1 MSSSSCPWWCLD
13 RPLER
18 SQLIQNPP
26 EHVWVVLKPVHCLGF
41 IFCWHS
47 LATELPC
54 LQSEL
59 AYPGNRHL
67 PQFWQTWWFSVGIG
81 FCHPIRWSLQFHVCN
96 SLFLQWLAWHALTIT
111 QSDLFCSV
119 FFVSYL
125 LYWIFFLAQLQHW
138 SHQVVTVCFIPN
150 NLPTENC

>member
-59 AYPGNRHL
+59 AYPGNCHL
-67 PQFWQTWWFSVGIG
+67 PQYWQTWWFSVGIG
-81 FCHPIRWSLQFHVCN
+81 FCHPIRWSLQFHVYN
-96 SLFLQWLAWHALTIT
+96 SLFLQWLAWHALTNYYSIWPF
-111 QSDLFCSV
+111 LFRCFCLLSFVLDFLSSSV
-119 FFVSYL
+119 TALKS
-125 LYWIFFLAQLQHW
+125 
-138 SHQVVTVCFIPN
+138 SSC
-150 NLPTENC
+150 NCLFYFK